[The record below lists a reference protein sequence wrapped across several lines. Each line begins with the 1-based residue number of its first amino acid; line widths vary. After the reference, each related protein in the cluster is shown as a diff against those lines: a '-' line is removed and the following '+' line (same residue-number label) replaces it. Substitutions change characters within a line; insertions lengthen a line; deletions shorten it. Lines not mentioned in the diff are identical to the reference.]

1 MNKEEYN
8 ELVKKVTPKEHVL
21 KNSFIAFV
29 VGGFIG
35 VLATLIYEVLTK
47 TFGVSLDEAA
57 IWVIVILIGLSSL
70 LTGIGFFDD
79 WFTKSKSGLLIPI
92 TGFAHSM
99 TSSSLEYKKEGL
111 ITGIGANAFKLAGSV
126 ILYGIVGAFLFT
138 ILKVVFFL

>member
-47 TFGVSLDEAA
+47 TFGVSLDDAA
-57 IWVIVILIGLSSL
+57 IWVIIILIGLSSL

-79 WFTKSKSGLLIPI
+79 WFTKSKAGLLIPI

-126 ILYGIVGAFLFT
+126 ILYGVVGAFLFT

>member
-8 ELVKKVTPKEHVL
+8 ELVKKVTPKEHTF
-21 KNSFIAFV
+21 KNCFIAFV

-35 VLATLIYEVLTK
+35 VLATLIHEVLTK
-47 TFGVSLDEAA
+47 TFGVSMDDAA
-57 IWVIVILIGLSSL
+57 IWVIIILIGMSSL
-70 LTGIGFFDD
+70 LTGLGFFDD

-111 ITGIGANAFKLAGSV
+111 ITGIGANTFKLAGSV
-126 ILYGIVGAFLFT
+126 ILYGIIAAFLFT
-138 ILKVVFFL
+138 VIKVVFFL

>member
-29 VGGFIG
+29 IGGFIG

-47 TFGVSLDEAA
+47 TFGVSLDDAA
-57 IWVIVILIGLSSL
+57 IWVIIILIGLSSL

-79 WFTKSKSGLLIPI
+79 WFTKSKAGLLIPI

-126 ILYGIVGAFLFT
+126 ILYGVVGAFLFT

>member
-8 ELVKKVTPKEHVL
+8 ELVEKITPKEHVL

-35 VLATLIYEVLTK
+35 VLATLIHEVLTK
-47 TFGVSLDEAA
+47 TFGVSLDDAA
-57 IWVIVILIGLSSL
+57 IWVIIILIGLSSL

-79 WFTKSKSGLLIPI
+79 WFSECKAGLLIPI

-126 ILYGIVGAFLFT
+126 ILYGIIGAFLFT
-138 ILKVVFFL
+138 IIKVVFFL